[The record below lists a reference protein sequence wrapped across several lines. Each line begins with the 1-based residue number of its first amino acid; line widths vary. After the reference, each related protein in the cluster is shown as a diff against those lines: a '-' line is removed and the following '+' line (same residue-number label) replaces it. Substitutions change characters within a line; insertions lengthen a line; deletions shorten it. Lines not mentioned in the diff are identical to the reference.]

1 MRGKIEGQLELVL
14 ENNSNSQSSLS
25 ENNGVNKKEDLPGR
39 VKANKKCYLFLFF
52 QLIQGVEAEM
62 AKEEEKQV
70 MIEKAINLRL
80 MCDYAV
86 SCSYGD
92 IVLIICMLYDYVKM
106 LDEVMGDNVEY
117 QAYYRKK
124 FLDMAE
130 RLSGQ
135 IEYDYDKA
143 VEKCRK
149 KRLKETR
156 GNDIGEDG
164 LSQLIKRG
172 LEKAENKKNKGKL

>member
-1 MRGKIEGQLELVL
+1 
-14 ENNSNSQSSLS
+14 
-25 ENNGVNKKEDLPGR
+25 
-39 VKANKKCYLFLFF
+39 
-52 QLIQGVEAEM
+52 
-62 AKEEEKQV
+62 
-70 MIEKAINLRL
+70 

-92 IVLIICMLYDYVKM
+92 IVLIICMLHDYVKM

-172 LEKAENKKNKGKL
+172 LEKAENKKIKVNCKVSHECVRVISKEEYGENMDENEEENIGCKENMN